1 MNKKHIIILVAFLV
15 LFLFALGF
23 AWLQDSSQKIDF
35 DDGKISV
42 VPQNPEPSD
51 TAVIP
56 TLSPSRN
63 DTIQYSPEK
72 SDDPDIL
79 AKQERIRE
87 LIRSVYTLR
96 DYYVSMLNS
105 MESTAKAEY
114 LALPEA
120 ERTQE
125 NKESIATRYINSAY
139 SLESECDG
147 KIDAICSELGELLLE
162 INGDFSIVN
171 KVRYTYASEKA
182 AMKDEITQNY
192 TEFFK

>member
-63 DTIQYSPEK
+63 DTIQYNPEK
-72 SDDPDIL
+72 SDDPDTL

>member
-56 TLSPSRN
+56 TLSPSQN
-63 DTIQYSPEK
+63 DTIQYNPEK

-171 KVRYTYASEKA
+171 KVRYTYSSEKA

>member
-1 MNKKHIIILVAFLV
+1 MNKKHIIIFVAFLV

-63 DTIQYSPEK
+63 DTIQYNPEK
-72 SDDPDIL
+72 SDDPDTL

>member
-63 DTIQYSPEK
+63 DTIQYNPEK

-125 NKESIATRYINSAY
+125 NKEAIATRYINSAY
-139 SLESECDG
+139 SLEKECDA
-147 KIDAICSELGELLLE
+147 KIESICSELGELLLE
-162 INGDFSIVN
+162 TNGDFSLVN
-171 KVRYTYASEKA
+171 KVRYSYASEKA
-182 AMKDEITQNY
+182 AMKDEITQTY

>member
-63 DTIQYSPEK
+63 DTIQYNPEK
-72 SDDPDIL
+72 SDDPDTL

-114 LALPEA
+114 LALSEA

>member
-42 VPQNPEPSD
+42 VPQTPEPSD
-51 TAVIP
+51 TVVMP
-56 TLSPSRN
+56 TLSPSQN
-63 DTIQYSPEK
+63 DTIQYNPEK

>member
-15 LFLFALGF
+15 LFLFALGV

-63 DTIQYSPEK
+63 DTIQYNPEK

-87 LIRSVYTLR
+87 LIRSVYSLR

>member
-1 MNKKHIIILVAFLV
+1 MV

-63 DTIQYSPEK
+63 DTIQYNPEK
-72 SDDPDIL
+72 SDDPDTL

>member
-63 DTIQYSPEK
+63 DTIQYNPEK

-105 MESTAKAEY
+105 MESAAKAEY

>member
-1 MNKKHIIILVAFLV
+1 MNKKHIIIFVAFLV

-63 DTIQYSPEK
+63 DTIQYNPEK

>member
-1 MNKKHIIILVAFLV
+1 MNKKHIIILVAFFV

-63 DTIQYSPEK
+63 DTIQYNPEK